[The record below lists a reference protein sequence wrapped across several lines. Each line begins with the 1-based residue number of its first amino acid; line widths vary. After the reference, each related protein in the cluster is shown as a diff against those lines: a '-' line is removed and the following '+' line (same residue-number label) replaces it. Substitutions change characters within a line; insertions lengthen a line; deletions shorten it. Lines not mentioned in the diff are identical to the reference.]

1 MNPHPDLR
9 VGHGKRMAL
18 LSLGLLMAAGAWAD
32 EPPAATIHDFNP
44 EHAVAELMQPLTF
57 GKPRLAAL
65 LSSDPGTAAVTDGVP
80 ASELVTHLDA
90 RLDRSRR
97 KFRVRAIDWVKDQSL
112 AVGYFADFI
121 IDGGDSGW
129 HLDVDLRGED
139 EYMLQWKA
147 RFR

>member
-1 MNPHPDLR
+1 MNPYPDLR
-9 VGHGKRMAL
+9 AGHGRRMAL
-18 LSLGLLMAAGAWAD
+18 LPLGLLIAAGAWAD
-32 EPPAATIHDFNP
+32 EPPVAATHDFSP
-44 EHAVAELMQPLTF
+44 EHAVAELMQPLAF

-65 LSSDPGTAAVTDGVP
+65 LTSDPGTAAATGSAP
-80 ASELVTHLDA
+80 ASELATHLDA

-97 KFRVRAIDWVKDQSL
+97 KFRARAIDWVKDQSL